1 MQYSVLFVFIAILVL
16 AQFHFELKNF
26 KILIRIL
33 AKLCTIMMHKE
44 DLPPHET
51 CHFLEQ
57 NRPLCNLGIFFGL
70 LFEASCSFLGL
81 LGGVHNLRR
90 PVFRIF

>member
-1 MQYSVLFVFIAILVL
+1 MQYLLLFVFIVILVL

-33 AKLCTIMMHKE
+33 AKLCTIMMPKE

-51 CHFLEQ
+51 YHFKSK
-57 NRPLCNLGIFFGL
+57 I
-70 LFEASCSFLGL
+70 
-81 LGGVHNLRR
+81 VHC
-90 PVFRIF
+90 VI

>member
-1 MQYSVLFVFIAILVL
+1 MQYSVLIVFIAILVL

-44 DLPPHET
+44 DLSPHET
-51 CHFLEQ
+51 CHFLD
-57 NRPLCNLGIFFGL
+57 RPLCNLGIFFGL